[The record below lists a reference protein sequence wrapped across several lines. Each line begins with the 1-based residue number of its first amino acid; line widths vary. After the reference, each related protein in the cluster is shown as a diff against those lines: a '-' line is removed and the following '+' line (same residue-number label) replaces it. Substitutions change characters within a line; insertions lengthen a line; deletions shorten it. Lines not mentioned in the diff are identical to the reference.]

1 MKQNSLIFAVLAFFC
16 LAVGQAEEDYNMVIP
31 EQAPQMPQV
40 QSAANA
46 EGMVVELLYRTDI
59 NKEVLA
65 VRQSGGER
73 RYLYHRNPVG
83 LYPAVP
89 EITKAIHWLTP
100 DSFACVG
107 SGRLN
112 SYYTLYRLKPMED
125 APGTMHAWKEAEGCC
140 HFRLE
145 WQVQEGQLI
154 GCWQGKPYVTISPL
168 SLLFDDR
175 K

>member
-40 QSAANA
+40 Q
-46 EGMVVELLYRTDI
+46 D
-59 NKEVLA
+59 
-65 VRQSGGER
+65 
-73 RYLYHRNPVG
+73 
-83 LYPAVP
+83 
-89 EITKAIHWLTP
+89 
-100 DSFACVG
+100 
-107 SGRLN
+107 
-112 SYYTLYRLKPMED
+112 
-125 APGTMHAWKEAEGCC
+125 
-140 HFRLE
+140 
-145 WQVQEGQLI
+145 GQLI